1 MLNSKGKHD
10 SPKQPWL
17 ILDKF
22 DNFEV
27 PPSLSTLNRL
37 FFQIHVFPIQKWW
50 SNKKHIIPCNQTWGN
65 VGWLRCS
72 NTCGKKITMKVDH
85 VPRGNHVFSTCFV
98 CLPWGNRWW
107 QVRLVPYLPIPDFLL
122 EKAPARMTKSRAE
135 ARWWTWVSKR
145 LAVENIAFLVAT
157 AEWWVSLSKWL
168 ANGVKML
175 CEIGL

>member
-50 SNKKHIIPCNQTWGN
+50 LNKKHIPCNQTLGN

-72 NTCGKKITMKVDH
+72 NICGKNNTMKVDH
-85 VPRGNHVFSTCFV
+85 VPRKIMCFPHVLYVYLGVTN
-98 CLPWGNRWW
+98 GNRLGLYSSRSPS
-107 QVRLVPYLPIPDFLL
+107 QIFL